1 MKTFCWKMFL
11 VLFGGVVLGGVA
23 QAQGTVSTTTAKAV
37 VKVTTAAQPF
47 VKIAVLDFQTT
58 EKIGMDILGKIP
70 AAGGDMQALSDADRL
85 SIDGVMQGFVKMLE
99 SSANVGAYSDKWEE
113 QLSLFKTALQ
123 GKPRPAILGAE
134 YLTAYLGRHG
144 DVFACKDSTLVK
156 AAMLKLQKEPDF
168 PKDFMKK
175 LAAETGA
182 THLLYCTVSDIRSK
196 ENAFTGYGIS
206 TRTTLCQ
213 LDVIVKM
220 VALEAQHVVFSNVY
234 TGNYKEQR
242 PISVEQFDNNVYQ
255 NLMTSALEQAAEG
268 LYEFCKSNIAV
279 QETR

>member
-1 MKTFCWKMFL
+1 
-11 VLFGGVVLGGVA
+11 
-23 QAQGTVSTTTAKAV
+23 
-37 VKVTTAAQPF
+37 
-47 VKIAVLDFQTT
+47 
-58 EKIGMDILGKIP
+58 
-70 AAGGDMQALSDADRL
+70 
-85 SIDGVMQGFVKMLE
+85 
-99 SSANVGAYSDKWEE
+99 
-113 QLSLFKTALQ
+113 
-123 GKPRPAILGAE
+123 
-134 YLTAYLGRHG
+134 
-144 DVFACKDSTLVK
+144 
-156 AAMLKLQKEPDF
+156 MLKLQKEPDF